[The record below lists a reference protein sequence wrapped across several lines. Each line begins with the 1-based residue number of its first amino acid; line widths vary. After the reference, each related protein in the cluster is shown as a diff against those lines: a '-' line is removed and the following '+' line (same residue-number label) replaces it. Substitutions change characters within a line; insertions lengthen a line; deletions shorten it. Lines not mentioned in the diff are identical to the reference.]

1 MLFVNAVIPGRMERE
16 SILFNRSSIS
26 LVAVS
31 VTEVLTESALKIVYL
46 YSDGKTV

>member
-16 SILFNRSSIS
+16 SVLLNRGSIN
-26 LVAVS
+26 LVVVS
-31 VTEVLTESALKIVYL
+31 VTEVITESALKIVYP